1 MLPLIVF
8 VGALA
13 GVWYLEYWPFDRS
26 YGFLPKHGEKR
37 HEPCARPL
45 GGRPVSLPDTCGR
58 GRRACRCSPR
68 HACNNPGP
76 AARAGRRARAA
87 SAVASDGRR
96 CGHEGK
102 A

>member
-37 HEPCARPL
+37 QSS
-45 GGRPVSLPDTCGR
+45 G
-58 GRRACRCSPR
+58 
-68 HACNNPGP
+68 GP
-76 AARAGRRARAA
+76 ASGSKAA
-87 SAVASDGRR
+87 P
-96 CGHEGK
+96 
-102 A
+102 